1 MADNFDMKRFLFENK
16 LGSYARN
23 TVVENQYEGDQY
35 DDEDEDEDEDYDL
48 NAAFTASPASH
59 SYDEVLDIFVSYEDE
74 DILNKFKSSFPKG
87 KDITK
92 DDFVKFSKSTIDD
105 MSEMGYVKANWISL
119 TDDDVYEK
127 AGLIENQ
134 KEGYMGTQY
143 GSSED
148 MAVDMVK
155 KGIKEITHY
164 QLGDRWSPNFDYKGM
179 LKAAADL
186 SVSSSEESMQN
197 ISDSFEDVNYHR
209 ENDHLQDA
217 IEAKKENDNDAIKY
231 HLALFKDEL
240 KKTIKN
246 LKETQIFERK
256 KVEEGETLSP
266 KVEKKYNMV
275 VSALKKAKTD
285 NDIYKIHST
294 IQLLPNTVSK
304 LIYDKLQKAG
314 LVDKVNG
321 GWEYN
326 IDSLDEGEAAY
337 EYEKGKAAGKKEEK
351 AKLTKEDIGGDIGD
365 ATAAKMMDFLAEKD
379 KVKEGLPI
387 EDPRVE
393 KIIQTLKDLDVDG
406 ETMEYILKS
415 VGMDDQMANQLVHNK
430 AELDEVLSG
439 ETLGKM
445 DKSAD
450 QLALADFRDNAYYVI
465 SSLRED
471 GFDDKDILEFL
482 QQNLTIAFR

>member
-48 NAAFTASPASH
+48 NAAFWASPASH

-74 DILNKFKSSFPKG
+74 KILNKFKSYFPEG
-87 KDITK
+87 KDITNR
-92 DDFVKFSKSTIDD
+92 DYLIFSQSISDD
-105 MSEMGYVKANWISL
+105 MSDGDFIKANWISL

-148 MAVDMVK
+148 MAVDMIK
-155 KGIKEITHY
+155 KGITERY
-164 QLGDRWSPNFDYKGM
+164 QPGDRWSPNFDYKGM
-179 LKAAADL
+179 LKAAANL
-186 SVSSSEESMQN
+186 SVSSPEELMQN

-209 ENDHLQDA
+209 ENSHLQDA

-256 KVEEGETLSP
+256 KVEEG
-266 KVEKKYNMV
+266 K
-275 VSALKKAKTD
+275 
-285 NDIYKIHST
+285 
-294 IQLLPNTVSK
+294 
-304 LIYDKLQKAG
+304 
-314 LVDKVNG
+314 
-321 GWEYN
+321 
-326 IDSLDEGEAAY
+326 AAY
-337 EYEKGKAAGKKEEK
+337 EYEKGKAAGEKEAVKEAQKNNEIEWVSSDFSPIEGIKVKKGDKGEIVKYDTGNQYLVKFNKHRFYANDKDFKE
-351 AKLTKEDIGGDIGD
+351 LKEDIGGDIGD
-365 ATAAKMMDFLAEKD
+365 AQAEKMMDFLAEKD
-379 KVKEGLPI
+379 KVK
-387 EDPRVE
+387 
-393 KIIQTLKDLDVDG
+393 
-406 ETMEYILKS
+406 
-415 VGMDDQMANQLVHNK
+415 
-430 AELDEVLSG
+430 EVLSG

-471 GFDDKDILEFL
+471 GFDDEDILEFL

>member
-134 KEGYMGTQY
+134 KEGYMRTQY
-143 GSSED
+143 NSSED
-148 MAVDMVK
+148 MIK
-155 KGIKEITHY
+155 KGITERY
-164 QLGDRWSPNFDYKGM
+164 QPGDMWSSNFDYKGM
-179 LKAAADL
+179 LKAAANL
-186 SVSSSEESMQN
+186 SVSSPEELMQN

-209 ENDHLQDA
+209 ENSHLQDA

-256 KVEEGETLSP
+256 KVEEG
-266 KVEKKYNMV
+266 K
-275 VSALKKAKTD
+275 
-285 NDIYKIHST
+285 
-294 IQLLPNTVSK
+294 
-304 LIYDKLQKAG
+304 
-314 LVDKVNG
+314 
-321 GWEYN
+321 
-326 IDSLDEGEAAY
+326 AAY
-337 EYEKGKAAGKKEEK
+337 EYEKGKATGKKEEK

-365 ATAAKMMDFLAEKD
+365 AQAEKMMDFLAEKD
-379 KVKEGLPI
+379 KVKE
-387 EDPRVE
+387 
-393 KIIQTLKDLDVDG
+393 
-406 ETMEYILKS
+406 
-415 VGMDDQMANQLVHNK
+415 
-430 AELDEVLSG
+430 VLSG
-439 ETLGKM
+439 EALNRM
-445 DKSAD
+445 DGVAD

-471 GFDDKDILEFL
+471 GFDDEDILEFL